1 MLSGMVTTAG
11 AGPIAPSTQGFVDS
25 FKTLEASDWY
35 VASYTASHP
44 WFDVDWRQDAVT
56 VEKGL
61 NLALAP
67 TPDGP
72 KGFSAG
78 SLRRHTPTGFG
89 RYEVVMQPTKGEGVI
104 TGFFTYTGPYYGTR
118 HDEIDIEF
126 LGKDTTQIHVATFVD
141 GDLTNKFID
150 LGFDAADRPRRYS
163 FEWRPDS
170 VRWFVEDRLIFE
182 MTSAD
187 GRVPQLPG
195 MLFANIWAANPKI
208 SNWSGMIKPGVSGTS
223 RISCISFAPLRDGVF
238 VAPTQDCRTNLGAE
252 KTQTPNR
259 RKTT

>member
-1 MLSGMVTTAG
+1 MFNHQLAGFAIAVAMLCGMITDG
-11 AGPIAPSTQGFVDS
+11 AADPLNPSTEGFVDN
-25 FKTLEASDWY
+25 FKSLEQSDWY
-35 VASYTASHP
+35 VAKYTATHP
-44 WFDVDWRQDAVT
+44 WFDVDWLPDAVT
-56 VEKGL
+56 IEKGL

-67 TPDGP
+67 TPAGP

-78 SLRRHTPTGFG
+78 SLRRHLPTGYG
-89 RYEVVMQPTKGEGVI
+89 RYEVVMQPAKGEGVI

-150 LGFDAADRPRRYS
+150 LGFDAADRPRRYA

-170 VRWFVEDRLIFE
+170 VRWFVGDKLIHE

-187 GRVPQLPG
+187 GTVPKFPG
-195 MLFANIWAANPKI
+195 MLFANIWAADPKI
-208 SNWSGMIKPGVSGTS
+208 SNWSGTIKPGIAGTS
-223 RISCISFAPLRDGVF
+223 RVSCISFAPLRGGEI
-238 VAPTQDCRTNLGAE
+238 AKPITQCTE
-252 KTQTPNR
+252 
-259 RKTT
+259 